1 CDQHKAMATQAGLR
15 YIPDHNIEAGRMS
28 TMLVPLLIVGIVI
41 MSVVW
46 YLSHRLRLRHSRT
59 VFHSAG
65 LEVLA
70 TRYARGAV
78 NREEYLQKRDDI
90 LADHVHLELYH

>member
-1 CDQHKAMATQAGLR
+1 MATQARLR

-46 YLSHRLRLRHSRT
+46 YLSRRLRRAHAVRHW
-59 VFHSAG
+59 AG

-70 TRYARGAV
+70 TRYARGEI